1 MREIFTCLILNIMSL
16 VLLGDSSAMRGER
29 PRTVALLAK
38 AAPEAVFKR
47 DATGLTP
54 FHWLWIRFVSTL
66 LALDEDRRGG
76 EEMGI
81 LLRTNVP
88 IPYET
93 SCYDEFATIE
103 QGDFDADLQL
113 IKRLDPPV
121 DFLRMR
127 HIPVEVSGNAD
138 CFRYANRSFEVL
150 QQIRKR
156 YRLRGRAEEQLWTR
170 QEVIISLFWTKAVSL
185 LQASNAAE
193 PGIMPAGSHIF
204 VHTAFASTCCF
215 PPAALLAAR
224 LFPHELWLRDLR
236 GRLPI
241 HYAASRIWHAWDWPP
256 EISVNE
262 AAAARLLRGE
272 SLSALRVAMDLSPPS
287 AMSVTDTDNRLVLHH
302 AIEAF
307 AQACSQPSRSINIS
321 LVEAMHEI
329 LLELVRAHPDS
340 LCRRDGQTML
350 FPFLEAAAVATENQA
365 QPYVHD
371 ELPISITYIL
381 LRQNPSI
388 LAGCR

>member
-1 MREIFTCLILNIMSL
+1 
-16 VLLGDSSAMRGER
+16 MRGER

-47 DATGLTP
+47 DSTGLTP

-76 EEMGI
+76 EEMCV
-81 LLRTNVP
+81 LLKANVP

-93 SCYDEFATIE
+93 SRYDEFATIE

-127 HIPVEVSGNAD
+127 HIPVEVSGTAN
-138 CFRYANRSFEVL
+138 CFRYANRSFDVL
-150 QQIRKR
+150 QRIRQR
-156 YRLRGRAEEQLWTR
+156 YECRGDKEDQLWTR

-185 LQASNAAE
+185 LQASNAAQ
-193 PGIMPAGSHIF
+193 PGMMPSGERIF

-215 PPAALLAAR
+215 PPAARLAAR
-224 LFPHELWLRDLR
+224 LFPEELWMRDLR

-241 HYAASRIWHAWDWPP
+241 HYAASRSWHSWDWPP
-256 EISVNE
+256 ENSSSE
-262 AAAARLLRGE
+262 GAAARLLGGE
-272 SLSALRVAMDLSPPS
+272 SLSALRVAMDLSPRL
-287 AMSVTDTDNRLVLHH
+287 AMSVVDTGNRLVLHH

-307 AQACSQPSRSINIS
+307 VQACSQPSRYICTS
-321 LVEAMHEI
+321 LIDEMHEI
-329 LLELVRAHPDS
+329 LLDLVRANPDS
-340 LCRRDGQTML
+340 LSRRDGHSML
-350 FPFLEAAAVATENQA
+350 YPFLEAAAVATESRTQA
-365 QPYVHD
+365 YVHD
-371 ELPISITYIL
+371 ELPLSITYIL
-381 LRQNPSI
+381 LRQNPTI
-388 LAGCR
+388 LAGCL

>member
-1 MREIFTCLILNIMSL
+1 
-16 VLLGDSSAMRGER
+16 MRGER

-38 AAPEAVFKR
+38 AAPEAVFQR

-93 SCYDEFATIE
+93 SRYDEFATIE

-127 HIPVEVSGNAD
+127 HIPVEVSGQTD

-150 QQIRKR
+150 QRIRER
-156 YRLRGRAEEQLWTR
+156 YKHRSNSEEQLWTR

-185 LQASNAAE
+185 LQASNAAQ
-193 PGIMPAGSHIF
+193 PGIMPSGHHIF

-224 LFPHELWLRDLR
+224 LFPQELRMRDLH

-241 HYAASRIWHAWDWPP
+241 HYAASRSWHAWDWPP
-256 EISVNE
+256 ENNANE
-262 AAAARLLRGE
+262 AAAARLLSGE
-272 SLSALRVAMDLSPPS
+272 SLSALRVAMDLSPHLS
-287 AMSVTDTDNRLVLHH
+287 MSVADSGNRLVLHH
-302 AIEAF
+302 AIETF
-307 AQACSQPSRSINIS
+307 VQACSQPSRCISIS
-321 LVEAMHEI
+321 LIKTIHEI
-329 LLELVRAHPDS
+329 LQDFVRAHPDS
-340 LCRRDGQTML
+340 LTRRDGHTML
-350 FPFLEAAAVATENQA
+350 FPFLEAAAVATENRTQA
-365 QPYVHD
+365 YVHD
-371 ELPISITYIL
+371 ELPLSITYIL
-381 LRQNPSI
+381 LRQNPTI
-388 LAGCR
+388 LATCREDNRNLI